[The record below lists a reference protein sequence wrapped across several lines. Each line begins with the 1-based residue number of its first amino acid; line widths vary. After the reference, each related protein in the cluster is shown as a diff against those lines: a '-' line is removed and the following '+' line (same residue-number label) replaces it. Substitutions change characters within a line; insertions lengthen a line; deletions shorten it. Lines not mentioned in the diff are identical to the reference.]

1 MVSAVGRP
9 RGHAAQASWRPQ
21 RLDKLDEIDRK
32 LLALLQD
39 NDRLGLAE
47 LGKSVGSAPST
58 VNDRIKRLVRN
69 GVITGFHA
77 RLAADV
83 AGLELLAF
91 ILVAW
96 SDPKVE
102 PKFLDKIQTTPNV
115 LECHHVTGAWN
126 YLLKVR
132 VKNTRELETLLASTV
147 KAVAGVQRTDTMIA
161 LSSVKE
167 GWSIPV

>member
-1 MVSAVGRP
+1 MVSAAGRP
-9 RGHAAQASWRPQ
+9 ATRPCKRPGPQ

-58 VNDRIKRLVRN
+58 VNDRIRRLVRN

-77 RLAADV
+77 RLAAEV
-83 AGLELLAF
+83 VGLELLAF

-102 PKFLDKIQTTPNV
+102 PKFLDKIQKTPNV

-126 YLLKVR
+126 YLIKVR
-132 VKNTRELETLLASTV
+132 VKNTRELETLLAGTV

>member
-1 MVSAVGRP
+1 VRLGGRAARPCKRVG
-9 RGHAAQASWRPQ
+9 PQ

-47 LGKSVGSAPST
+47 LGKSVGAAPST
-58 VNDRIKRLVRN
+58 VNDRIKRLLRN

-77 RLAADV
+77 RLAAEGV
-83 AGLELLAF
+83 GLELLAF

-102 PKFLDKIQTTPNV
+102 AKFLDKIQKMANV

-126 YLLKVR
+126 YLIKVR
-132 VKNTRELETLLASTV
+132 VRNTRELESLLAGTV
-147 KAVAGVQRTDTMIA
+147 KTVAGVQRTDTMIA

>member
-1 MVSAVGRP
+1 M
-9 RGHAAQASWRPQ
+9 
-21 RLDKLDEIDRK
+21 DEIDRR

-47 LGKSVGSAPST
+47 LGQAVGSAPST

-69 GVITGFHA
+69 GLITGFHA
-77 RLAADV
+77 RV
-83 AGLELLAF
+83 APEAVGLELLAF

-102 PKFLDKIQTTPNV
+102 PKFLDRIQKTPHV

-126 YLLKVR
+126 YLIKVR
-132 VKNTRELETLLASTV
+132 VKNTRELESLLASTV
-147 KAVAGVQRTDTMIA
+147 KAVSGVQRTDTMIA

-167 GWSIPV
+167 GWTVPV

>member
-1 MVSAVGRP
+1 M
-9 RGHAAQASWRPQ
+9 
-21 RLDKLDEIDRK
+21 DKLDEIDRK

-47 LGKSVGSAPST
+47 LGQAVGSAPST

-69 GVITGFHA
+69 GLITGFHA
-77 RLAADV
+77 RV
-83 AGLELLAF
+83 APEAVGLELLAF

-102 PKFLDKIQTTPNV
+102 PKFLDRIRKTPHV

-126 YLLKVR
+126 YLIKVR
-132 VKNTRELETLLASTV
+132 VKNTRELESLLASTV
-147 KAVAGVQRTDTMIA
+147 KAVSGVQRTDTMIA

-167 GWSIPV
+167 GWTVPV

>member
-1 MVSAVGRP
+1 MGNRADFATQQTGIRVVG
-9 RGHAAQASWRPQ
+9 
-21 RLDKLDEIDRK
+21 LDDIDRK
-32 LLALLQD
+32 LLTLLQD

-47 LGKSVGSAPST
+47 LGKAAGSAPST

-77 RLAADV
+77 RIAAEV
-83 AGLELLAF
+83 VGLELLAF

-102 PKFLDKIQTTPNV
+102 AKFLDRIQKTPHV

-132 VKNTRELETLLASTV
+132 VKNTRELEDVLAGTV
-147 KAVAGVQRTDTMIA
+147 KAVPGVLRTDTMIA
-161 LSSVKE
+161 LSSIKE

>member
-83 AGLELLAF
+83 AGL
-91 ILVAW
+91 
-96 SDPKVE
+96 
-102 PKFLDKIQTTPNV
+102 
-115 LECHHVTGAWN
+115 
-126 YLLKVR
+126 
-132 VKNTRELETLLASTV
+132 
-147 KAVAGVQRTDTMIA
+147 
-161 LSSVKE
+161 
-167 GWSIPV
+167 

>member
-1 MVSAVGRP
+1 MGRCATGSSATTGD
-9 RGHAAQASWRPQ
+9 S
-21 RLDKLDEIDRK
+21 RLDNLDDIDRK
-32 LLALLQD
+32 LLMLLQE

-47 LGKSVGSAPST
+47 LGKAAGSAAST

-77 RLAADV
+77 RVAAEV
-83 AGLELLAF
+83 VGLELLAF

-102 PKFLDKIQTTPNV
+102 AKFIDKIQKTPNV

-126 YLLKVR
+126 YLIKVR
-132 VKNTRELETLLASTV
+132 VKNTRELETLLAGTV
-147 KAVAGVQRTDTMIA
+147 KSVSGVLRTDTMIA

-167 GWSIPV
+167 GWSVPV

>member
-1 MVSAVGRP
+1 M
-9 RGHAAQASWRPQ
+9 
-21 RLDKLDEIDRK
+21 DKLDEIDRR

-47 LGKSVGSAPST
+47 LGQAVGSAPST

-69 GVITGFHA
+69 GLITGFHA
-77 RLAADV
+77 RV
-83 AGLELLAF
+83 APEAVGLELLAF

-102 PKFLDKIQTTPNV
+102 PKFLDRIRKTPHV

-126 YLLKVR
+126 YLIKVR
-132 VKNTRELETLLASTV
+132 VKNTRELESLLASTV
-147 KAVAGVQRTDTMIA
+147 KAVSGVQRTDTMIA

-167 GWSIPV
+167 GWSVPV